1 MMQHKNKLKDG
12 LEYDVIFYR
21 KMYCYLKNN
30 HSLIKFAKNKI
41 NRRNRFNSK
50 LQINN
55 ELNLDFQLQ
64 EELWNNIDK
73 YDGL

>member
-1 MMQHKNKLKDG
+1 MMQHKDKLKSG

-30 HSLIKFAKNKI
+30 HSLIKFVKNKI
-41 NRRNRFNSK
+41 NKRNRFKSK
-50 LQINN
+50 IQLIK
-55 ELNLDFQLQ
+55 EIDLDFQLQ

-73 YDGL
+73 YDGI